1 MRMTLDHKTLHKLSH
16 LAGGTFYLFD
26 ENRFVENYSRLRE
39 RLRQHHANTQVAYAL
54 KANYMPRI
62 CELIDELGGM
72 AEVVSRFEF
81 DVAHRHL
88 PAAQLIFNGPIKRE
102 DDLRTALRG
111 GSAVNIDSF
120 KEIALLERL
129 ASEFDEIVI
138 GLRVNFASLPAS
150 RFGFQVESGELE
162 NALNRLKRIPNL
174 KVTGL
179 HCHVSDRARGVTA
192 HTERIRLLGELA
204 SQLAPRYTIE
214 TLNVGGGLLGA
225 MPELLKLQF
234 PFEVPS
240 TDEYADA
247 IGLAFKRYAPSPSMQ
262 LIVEPGISMVADTH
276 CLVAEVMEIRERN
289 NIHQALID
297 TSINSTNPTHS
308 HSQPMLHAVTA
319 NTHYANPPHA
329 YRLVGHT
336 CMEHDVICE
345 VFTGRLEIGDYIV
358 FENRGAYS
366 INYTPPFITPAPAVL
381 NRQGHMLKR
390 ADDCASVLASY
401 CSRHAESPPGDGYPA
416 GSFVPAPPHSE
427 KTTN

>member
-1 MRMTLDHKTLHKLSH
+1 MRMTLDHRALHKLSH
-16 LAGGTFYLFD
+16 LAEGTFYLFD
-26 ENRFVENYSRLRE
+26 ESRFVENYSRLRE
-39 RLRQHHANTQVAYAL
+39 QLRLHHANTQVAYAL

-62 CELIDELGGM
+62 CELINELGGM

-81 DVAHRHL
+81 DVARRHL

-120 KEIALLERL
+120 SEIALLEQL
-129 ASEFDEIVI
+129 AGEFDEIVI
-138 GLRVNFASLPAS
+138 GLRVNFASLPTS

-162 NALNRLKRIPNL
+162 AALNRLKRIPNL
-174 KVTGL
+174 EVAGL

-192 HTERIRLLGELA
+192 HTERLRLLSELA
-204 SQLAPRYTIE
+204 LQLAPRYTIE

-225 MPELLKLQF
+225 MPAQLKSQF

-240 TDEYADA
+240 IDEYADA
-247 IGLAFKRYAPSPSMQ
+247 IGSAFKRYAPCATMQ

-276 CLVAEVMEIRERN
+276 CLVAEVIEIRERN
-289 NIHQALID
+289 GTYQALID

-308 HSQPMLHAVTA
+308 NSQPMLYAVTA
-319 NTHYANPPHA
+319 NTHYASPPHT
-329 YRLVGHT
+329 YRLVGNT

-345 VFTGRLEIGDYIV
+345 VFTGRLDIGDYIV

-366 INYTPPFITPAPAVL
+366 LNYTPPFITPAPAVL
-381 NRQGHMLKR
+381 NHQGYMLKR
-390 ADDCASVLASY
+390 ADDCASVLVSY
-401 CSRHAESPPGDGYPA
+401 CSHHVDSPLVDNSYSADSLAAEHSPH
-416 GSFVPAPPHSE
+416 V
-427 KTTN
+427 